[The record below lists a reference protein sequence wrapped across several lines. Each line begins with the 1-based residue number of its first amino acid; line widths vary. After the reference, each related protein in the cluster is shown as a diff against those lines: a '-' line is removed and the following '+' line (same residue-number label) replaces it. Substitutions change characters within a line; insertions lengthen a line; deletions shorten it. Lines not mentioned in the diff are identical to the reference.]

1 MVNRSLSIVVTATLG
16 LVLLAGPA
24 LAAVPPPQGPLAAVL
39 GHNPVPVPGS
49 VDVVP
54 GCWAAPP
61 RIGWAPGATGTTW
74 VASSSGVEC
83 SRVGQYRVTRA
94 FLEIQWQNT
103 TGFWSVV
110 ATVEVQPPSTP
121 RAFTA
126 SCGPVAGHCLY
137 FARIRPHRAVVA
149 YEFTNVTSGAV
160 TTVTQGGP
168 VQPALR

>member
-103 TGFWSVV
+103 T
-110 ATVEVQPPSTP
+110 
-121 RAFTA
+121 
-126 SCGPVAGHCLY
+126 Y